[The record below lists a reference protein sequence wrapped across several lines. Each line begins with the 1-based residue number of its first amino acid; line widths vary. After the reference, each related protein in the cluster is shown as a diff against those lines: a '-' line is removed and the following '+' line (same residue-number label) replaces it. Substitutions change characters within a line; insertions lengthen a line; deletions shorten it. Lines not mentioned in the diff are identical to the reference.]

1 MSGAAGRS
9 AGAAG
14 DGDGDVLEDM
24 ETPSE
29 VLAVAF
35 GGIAMSVGGI
45 PPFEFFRVLNDTA
58 PAKKLLL
65 RDSSQSWYHRGVEG
79 MAGDVAGVAAA
90 IRRIVERE
98 QPRKLV
104 TLGASAGG
112 YAALLFGRLLGAEEV
127 HAFGPQTFIGPG
139 LRLRHLDHRWGRL
152 WTSLMLSGRYQPRY
166 GDLYRVFKRTPSPGS
181 RVVVHYCD
189 SDRFDDAHARR
200 LGRHP
205 DVELRRYD
213 EGGHFIVKHLRD
225 SGRLQPLLRELLSV
239 SDAGGAAVEQ

>member
-1 MSGAAGRS
+1 MSAAS
-9 AGAAG
+9 LPAE
-14 DGDGDVLEDM
+14 GDVLEDM
-24 ETPSE
+24 EAPSQ

-45 PPFEFFRVLNDTA
+45 PPFEFFRVLNETA

-65 RDSSQSWYHRGVEG
+65 RDRSQSWYHRGVDGFAE
-79 MAGDVAGVAAA
+79 DIAGVEAALG
-90 IRRIVERE
+90 RIVERE
-98 QPRKLV
+98 QPQKLV
-104 TLGASAGG
+104 TVGASAGG
-112 YAALLFGRLLGAEEV
+112 YAALLFGRLLGADEV

-139 LRLRHLDHRWGRL
+139 LRLRHLDYRWGKL
-152 WTSLMLSGRYQPRY
+152 WASLMLSGRYQPRY
-166 GDLYRVFKRTPSPGS
+166 GDLYRVFERTPSRSS
-181 RVVVHYCD
+181 RIVVHYCD

-225 SGRLQPLLRELLSV
+225 SGQLQPLLRSLLS
-239 SDAGGAAVEQ
+239 SDSQRQRPA

>member
-1 MSGAAGRS
+1 MSGAG
-9 AGAAG
+9 GAVAAAA
-14 DGDGDVLEDM
+14 GDVLEDM
-24 ETPSE
+24 EAASP

-45 PPFEFFRVLNDTA
+45 PPFEFFRVLNETA

-79 MAGDVAGVAAA
+79 VGPDIAGVEAG

-98 QPRKLV
+98 RPRKLV

-112 YAALLFGRLLGAEEV
+112 YAALLFGRLLGADEI

-139 LRLRHLDHRWGRL
+139 LRLRHLDYRWGRL

-166 GDLYRVFKRTPSPGS
+166 GDLYRVFKRTPSGS

-189 SDRFDDAHARR
+189 GDRFDDAHARR

-205 DVELRRYD
+205 DVELRRYE

-239 SDAGGAAVEQ
+239 SDAGGAAAER

>member
-1 MSGAAGRS
+1 MSGEQP
-9 AGAAG
+9 GAAASG
-14 DGDGDVLEDM
+14 ESGVLEDM
-24 ETPSE
+24 ETPSP

-45 PPFEFFRVLNDTA
+45 PPFEFFRVLNEA
-58 PAKKLLL
+58 EPAKKLLL
-65 RDSSQSWYHRGVEG
+65 RDRSQSWYHRGVDG
-79 MAGDVAGVAAA
+79 FGDDVAGVEAA

-104 TLGASAGG
+104 MLGASAGG
-112 YAALLFGRLLGAEEV
+112 YAALLFGRLLGAAEI

-139 LRLRHLDHRWGRL
+139 LRLRHLDYRWGRL
-152 WTSLMLSGRYQPRY
+152 WLSLMLSGRYQPRY
-166 GDLYRVFKRTPSPGS
+166 GDIYRVFKRTPSQGS

-189 SDRFDDAHARR
+189 SDRFDNAHAKR

-225 SGRLQPLLRELLSV
+225 TGQLKPLLQASLSI
-239 SDAGGAAVEQ
+239 

>member
-1 MSGAAGRS
+1 VSGEKAQGPAASG
-9 AGAAG
+9 GG
-14 DGDGDVLEDM
+14 GVLEDM
-24 ETPSE
+24 EAPSP

-45 PPFEFFRVLNDTA
+45 PPFEFFRVLNEA
-58 PAKKLLL
+58 GPAKKLLL
-65 RDSSQSWYHRGVEG
+65 RDRSQSWYHRGVDG
-79 MAGDVAGVAAA
+79 LAGDIAGVEAA

-98 QPRKLV
+98 QPRRLV
-104 TLGASAGG
+104 MLGASAGG
-112 YAALLFGRLLGAEEV
+112 YAALLFGRLLGADEI

-139 LRLRHLDHRWGRL
+139 LRLRHLDHRWGKL
-152 WTSLMLSGRYQPRY
+152 WLSLMLSGRYQPRY

-189 SDRFDDAHARR
+189 SDRFDNAHARR

-205 DVELRRYD
+205 DVELRRYE

-225 SGRLQPLLRELLSV
+225 TGQLQPLLRSLLS
-239 SDAGGAAVEQ
+239 SESQRQRPA

>member
-1 MSGAAGRS
+1 MSGEAP
-9 AGAAG
+9 GAAASG
-14 DGDGDVLEDM
+14 ESGVLEDM
-24 ETPSE
+24 EAPSP

-45 PPFEFFRVLNDTA
+45 PPFEFFRVLNEA
-58 PAKKLLL
+58 EPAKKLLL
-65 RDSSQSWYHRGVEG
+65 RDRSQSWYHRGVDG
-79 MAGDVAGVAAA
+79 FADDIAGVEAAL
-90 IRRIVERE
+90 RQIVERE

-104 TLGASAGG
+104 MLGASAGG
-112 YAALLFGRLLGAEEV
+112 YAALLFGRLLGAAEI

-139 LRLRHLDHRWGRL
+139 LRLRHLDYRWGRL
-152 WTSLMLSGRYQPRY
+152 WLSLMLSGRYQPRY
-166 GDLYRVFKRTPSPGS
+166 GDLYRVFKRTPSEGS

-189 SDRFDDAHARR
+189 SDRFDNAHARR

-225 SGRLQPLLRELLSV
+225 TGQLKPLLQATLSV
-239 SDAGGAAVEQ
+239 